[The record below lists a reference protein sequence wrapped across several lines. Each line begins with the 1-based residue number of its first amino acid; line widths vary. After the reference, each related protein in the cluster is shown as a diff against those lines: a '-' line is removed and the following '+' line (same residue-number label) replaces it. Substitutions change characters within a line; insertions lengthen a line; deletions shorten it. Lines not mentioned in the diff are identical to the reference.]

1 MIVKVT
7 SELRTRIIGIS
18 GFLTAEARDTD
29 VATTLSRRHLDPLA
43 DAGLYGTF
51 APTSVGGLE
60 LDLGELCAI
69 VEEFAAA
76 CLTTTFVWIQH
87 FRLLNALLDPITP
100 DSIREQLPQA
110 VGGRIKGGVALG
122 GLLPGP
128 PRLTAT
134 ESKDGWRLNGEAP
147 WVSGWGIVD
156 VLFVTARQFDDTVV
170 SFVID
175 AVDQSGI
182 EVTRHRL
189 SAMNASSTVQL
200 TFKDFLIARD
210 RYVGSQPYAPGLE
223 RPEGLRVNGSLA
235 LGVARR
241 CCEILGPSA
250 LDDELRRCRD
260 DLDAFE
266 SKDVALSRARAAEL
280 AVRASHALA
289 VSRGSRAAIVG
300 DVAER
305 TTREA
310 ALLLVFASRPAI
322 KSALLELMMQGDG

>member
-1 MIVKVT
+1 MIVEVT
-7 SELRTRIIGIS
+7 RELQTRIIGIS
-18 GFLTAEARDTD
+18 GILAANARDID
-29 VATTLSRRHLDPLA
+29 IAESMSRQHLNVLA
-43 DAGLYGTF
+43 EAGLYGAF
-51 APTSVGGLE
+51 APTSIGGLE
-60 LDLGELCAI
+60 LDLGVVCKI
-69 VEEFAAA
+69 VEQLASA

-87 FRLLNALLDPITP
+87 FRLLAALLDPATP
-100 DSIREQLPQA
+100 EGFRELLPLA
-110 VGGRIKGGVALG
+110 VSGQVKGGVALG

-128 PRLTAT
+128 PRLKAIET
-134 ESKDGWRLNGEAP
+134 KDGWRLNGDAP

-156 VLFVTARQFDDTVV
+156 VLFVTARHSDDTVV

-175 AVDQSGI
+175 AVDQPGI

-200 TFKDFLIARD
+200 AFNECHIPNS
-210 RYVGSQPYAPGLE
+210 RYVGSQPYAPGLK

-241 CCEILGPSA
+241 CCELLGPTS
-250 LDDELRRCRD
+250 LDDELRQCRD

-266 SKDVALSRARAAEL
+266 TKDVAVSRARAAEL
-280 AVRASHALA
+280 AVRASHVLA
-289 VSRGSRAAIVG
+289 VSRGSRSAIFG
-300 DVAER
+300 DIAER

-322 KSALLELMMQGDG
+322 KDALLDLMIEGG